1 MKYPNEKIKIIQG
14 FEDKYII
21 NFLDEIKKR
30 EIRSRLNTALSPF
43 IPEELKHENDNAK
56 KYGKKTKNRFCIALK
71 GELEGF
77 FADTKRSKRVLPR
90 DKAFQTLFE
99 IYGLWIEANPEFS
112 KTYIEEYLSLRE
124 IEKGKFDIG
133 DIDFLKFLLQ
143 KNKEYLISK
152 ETIEKFY
159 DFGPIVPSPE
169 LNKLINNC
177 KTRLDIIE
185 HLHQSQISYQEII
198 QYETKLNQKDEL
210 ISSLN
215 QEIEDK
221 NLELDFYLEENSK
234 LQKQI
239 KQLEHTNIDK
249 MKQNFEKQLSR
260 KEIEIDELKAQ
271 LEDYDEIVLQNEKL
285 QVTNKTL
292 EQYRKLDI
300 RDFHAQ
306 MENKEFRKFLKH
318 LILSDEK
325 TSKLVV
331 RMLNLKEELLLE
343 ADKLYEQKFIDVNM
357 KLEELNKQKASL
369 LDEISDIKT
378 QKSSHAAEKS
388 LNFNQ
393 EILPKSSRMLID
405 DEEFKEEFRFELNK
419 AENDYDL
426 KLHEKLKNNN
436 VIIVEDKKDIAVWLK
451 CQKFGCNPL
460 EVIVEYDWTSY
471 SDWFG
476 FFDTDNKFI
485 PSNTLIADY
494 YKSTKLNQNL
504 PFGIIIFNDFNKIL
518 PEIYLE
524 PFFQNI
530 EIKGFLDLIHPDT
543 DVEKEYEI
551 FKRIKFLNN
560 LKFVLVKSKSQDAFN
575 IPMSFK
581 KYEVS

>member
-1 MKYPNEKIKIIQG
+1 MNYPNEKIKIIQR

-21 NFLDEIKKR
+21 NFLDEIKNR
-30 EIRSRLNTALSPF
+30 EIRSLLNKALSPF
-43 IPEELKHENDNAK
+43 IPEELKHENDNAR
-56 KYGKKTKNRFCIALK
+56 KYGSKTKNRFCLALK
-71 GELEGF
+71 GDLEGF
-77 FADTKRSKRVLPR
+77 FADTKCNKKISPK
-90 DKAFQTLFE
+90 DKALQTFSE
-99 IYGLWIEANPEFS
+99 IYKLWIKANPEFS

-185 HLHQSQISYQEII
+185 HLHKSQISYQEIV

-210 ISSLN
+210 IRSLN

-249 MKQNFEKQLSR
+249 MKQNFEKQLSE
-260 KEIEIDELKAQ
+260 KEIEINELKAQ

-306 MENKEFRKFLKH
+306 IENKEFRKFLKH

-343 ADKLYEQKFIDVNM
+343 ADKLYEQKFIDANIE
-357 KLEELNKQKASL
+357 LEELNKQKEQL
-369 LDEISDIKT
+369 LNDIST
-378 QKSSHAAEKS
+378 TKSKKISYVAEKNYS
-388 LNFNQ
+388 NQ
-393 EILPKSSRMLID
+393 EVLQKTSVMLID

-419 AENDYDL
+419 IENDYDF
-426 KLHEKLKNNN
+426 KLHEKLKRNN

-451 CQKFGCNPL
+451 CQKFVCNPL

-471 SDWFG
+471 RDWFG

-494 YKSTKLNQNL
+494 YKSTKLNPDI
-504 PFGIIIFNDFNKIL
+504 PFGIVIFNDFNKIL

-530 EIKGFLDLIHPDT
+530 EIKGFFDLIHPDT
-543 DVEKEYEI
+543 DVKKEYEV
-551 FKRIKFLNN
+551 FKRIEFLNN
-560 LKFVLVKSKSQDAFN
+560 LKFVFVKSKSEDAFD
-575 IPMSFK
+575 IPITFK
-581 KYEVS
+581 EYEVF

>member
-21 NFLDEIKKR
+21 NFLDEIKDGSG
-30 EIRSRLNTALSPF
+30 RSILNKILLPF
-43 IPEELKHENDNAK
+43 VPAKFRHENDNSK
-56 KYGKKTKNRFCIALK
+56 KFGLETKERFCKALK
-71 GELEGF
+71 GNGCF
-77 FADTKRSKRVLPR
+77 TNPTGRKKTLPENG
-90 DKAFQTLFE
+90 AFEMLAV
-99 IYGLWIEANPEFS
+99 IYSLWMASNNAFS
-112 KTYIEEYLSLRE
+112 KIYLEYLSLRK
-124 IEKGKFDIG
+124 IEKDKFDIG
-133 DIDFLKFLLQ
+133 DINFLKFLLQ
-143 KNKEYLISK
+143 KNKEYLISQ

-169 LNKLINNC
+169 LNKLIQNC

-185 HLHQSQISYQEII
+185 HLQKSQTSHQEIV
-198 QYETKLNQKDEL
+198 QYEAKLSHKDEL

-221 NLELDFYLEENSK
+221 NHELDFYQEENSK

-239 KQLEHTNIDK
+239 KQFEHTNIDK
-249 MKQNFEKQLSR
+249 MKQNFEKQLSK

-271 LEDYDEIVLQNEKL
+271 LEDYDEIVSQNEKL

-343 ADKLYEQKFIDVNM
+343 ADKLYEQKFIDINM
-357 KLEELNKQKASL
+357 ELEELNKQKANL

-378 QKSSHAAEKS
+378 QKSSYVAEKS
-388 LNFNQ
+388 FNFNQ
-393 EILPKSSRMLID
+393 EITTKTSVMLID

-419 AENDYDL
+419 AENDYDF
-426 KLHEKLKNNN
+426 KLHKKLMHDN

-494 YKSTKLNQNL
+494 YKSTKLNPDL

-543 DVEKEYEI
+543 DVKKEYEI
-551 FKRIKFLNN
+551 FKRIEFLNN
-560 LKFVLVKSKSQDAFN
+560 LKFVLVKSKSKDAFD
-575 IPMSFK
+575 IPMTFK

>member
-1 MKYPNEKIKIIQG
+1 MKYPNEKVKIIQS

-21 NFLDEIKKR
+21 NFLDEIKNGPG
-30 EIRSRLNTALSPF
+30 RSCLIKILSPF
-43 IPEELKHENDNAK
+43 VPTHLKHESDNSK
-56 KYGKKTKNRFCIALK
+56 KFGLETKERFCKALK
-71 GELEGF
+71 GIGRF
-77 FADTKRSKRVLPR
+77 TNSTNRKKTLPENG
-90 DKAFQTLFE
+90 AFEMLSTIYSLFME
-99 IYGLWIEANPEFS
+99 TNSEFS
-112 KTYIEEYLSLRE
+112 LTFIEEYISLKK
-124 IEKGKFDIG
+124 IEKSNFDIG
-133 DIDFLKFLLQ
+133 DIDFLKFLIK
-143 KNKEYLISK
+143 KNKEFLISK
-152 ETIEKFY
+152 ETIDIFY
-159 DFGPIVPSPE
+159 NFGPIIPSPE
-169 LNKLINNC
+169 LNKLIHNC

-185 HLHQSQISYQEII
+185 HLHKSQTSHQEIV
-198 QYETKLNQKDEL
+198 QYEAKLNHKDEL

-221 NLELDFYLEENSK
+221 NLELDFYQEENNK

-239 KQLEHTNIDK
+239 KQFEHTNIDK
-249 MKQNFEKQLSR
+249 MKQNFEKQLSK

-271 LEDYDEIVLQNEKL
+271 LEDYDEIVSQNEKL

-325 TSKLVV
+325 TSKLVI

-343 ADKLYEQKFIDVNM
+343 ADKLYEQKFIDVNIE
-357 KLEELNKQKASL
+357 LEELNKQKEQL
-369 LDEISDIKT
+369 LIDISSMET
-378 QKSSHAAEKS
+378 QKSSYVAEKG

-393 EILPKSSRMLID
+393 GIYQKASMMLID

-419 AENDYDL
+419 AENDYDF
-426 KLHEKLKNNN
+426 KLHEKLKHNN

-476 FFDTDNKFI
+476 FFDTNNKFI
-485 PSNTLIADY
+485 PSNTLVADY
-494 YKSTKLNQNL
+494 YKSIKLNPNL
-504 PFGIIIFNDFNKIL
+504 PFGIVIFNDFNKIL

-524 PFFQNI
+524 PFFQNL
-530 EIKGFLDLIHPDT
+530 EVKGFLDLIHPDT
-543 DVEKEYEI
+543 DVKKEYEV
-551 FKRIKFLNN
+551 FKRIEFLNN
-560 LKFVLVKSKSQDAFN
+560 LKFVFVKSKSKDAFD
-575 IPMSFK
+575 IPITFK
-581 KYEVS
+581 KYEVF